1 MKKFKDTKVGKF
13 LLSKGSDIAGIVG
26 DVLPDNGVLG
36 LVKNVLDKD
45 DSMPQQDK
53 DIALEL
59 LKQDEIEMQEVTK
72 RLESD
77 NEHNVTRLVRPV
89 SYAAMFILYMSCI
102 FFDGNL
108 GEFQIR
114 EQYIPSITS
123 LFSTTNCASGLI
135 NLIAVATSIILRSP
149 LL

>member
-36 LVKNVLDKD
+36 LVQNVLDKD

-72 RLESD
+72 RLSSD

-89 SYAAMFILYMSCI
+89 SYAAMFVLYMSCI

-123 LFSTTNCASGLI
+123 LFSTMTIFYFGSRGLEKVMKTV
-135 NLIAVATSIILRSP
+135 NKK
-149 LL
+149 

>member
-1 MKKFKDTKVGKF
+1 MSKKKFKDTKVGQF
-13 LLSKGSDIAGIVG
+13 LLSKGSDIAGLVG

-36 LVKNVLDKD
+36 LVKNVLNKD

-108 GEFQIR
+108 GDFQIR

-123 LFSTTNCASGLI
+123 LFSTMTIFYFGSRGLEKVMKTV
-135 NLIAVATSIILRSP
+135 NKK
-149 LL
+149 

>member
-1 MKKFKDTKVGKF
+1 MSKKKFNETKVGKF
-13 LLSKGSDIAGIVG
+13 LLSKGSDIVNLVG
-26 DVLPDNGVLG
+26 TALPDNGVLG
-36 LVKNVLDKD
+36 LVKNILDKD
-45 DSMPQQDK
+45 DTMSEK
-53 DIALEL
+53 DREIALEL

-77 NEHNVTRLVRPV
+77 NEHNITRLVRPI
-89 SYAAMFILYMSCI
+89 SYGAMFLLYMSCI

-123 LFSTTNCASGLI
+123 LFSTMTIFYFGSRGIEKVFKSI
-135 NLIAVATSIILRSP
+135 NKK
-149 LL
+149 

>member
-72 RLESD
+72 RLSSD

-89 SYAAMFILYMSCI
+89 SYAAMFVLYMSCI

-123 LFSTTNCASGLI
+123 LFSTMTIFYFGSRGLEKVMKTV
-135 NLIAVATSIILRSP
+135 NKK
-149 LL
+149 

>member
-26 DVLPDNGVLG
+26 DVLPNNGVLG

-72 RLESD
+72 RLSSD

-123 LFSTTNCASGLI
+123 LFSTMTIFYFGSRGLEKVMKTV
-135 NLIAVATSIILRSP
+135 NKK
-149 LL
+149 

>member
-123 LFSTTNCASGLI
+123 LFSTMTIFYFGSRGLEKVMKTI
-135 NLIAVATSIILRSP
+135 NKK
-149 LL
+149 

>member
-1 MKKFKDTKVGKF
+1 MSKRKFKDTKVGQF
-13 LLSKGSDIAGIVG
+13 LLSKGSDIAGLVG

-108 GEFQIR
+108 GDFQIR

-123 LFSTTNCASGLI
+123 LFSTMTIFYIGSRGLEKVMKTV
-135 NLIAVATSIILRSP
+135 NKK
-149 LL
+149 

>member
-1 MKKFKDTKVGKF
+1 MSKRKFKDTKVGQF
-13 LLSKGSDIAGIVG
+13 LLSKGSDIAGLVG

-108 GEFQIR
+108 GDFQIR

-123 LFSTTNCASGLI
+123 LFSTMTIFYFGSRGLEKVMKTV
-135 NLIAVATSIILRSP
+135 NKK
-149 LL
+149 

>member
-72 RLESD
+72 RLSSD

-89 SYAAMFILYMSCI
+89 SYGAMFILYMSFI

-114 EQYIPSITS
+114 EQYIPCLLYTS
-123 LFSTTNCASGLI
+123 PSPRDNG
-135 NLIAVATSIILRSP
+135 RSRMP
-149 LL
+149 SSA

>member
-1 MKKFKDTKVGKF
+1 MSKKKFKDTKVGQF
-13 LLSKGSDIAGIVG
+13 LLSKGSDIAGLVG
-26 DVLPDNGVLG
+26 NVLPDNGVLG

-108 GEFQIR
+108 GDFQIR

-123 LFSTTNCASGLI
+123 LFSTMTIFYFGSRGLEKVMKTV
-135 NLIAVATSIILRSP
+135 NKK
-149 LL
+149 

>member
-1 MKKFKDTKVGKF
+1 MSKKFKDTKVGQF
-13 LLSKGSDIAGIVG
+13 LLSKGSDIAGLVG

-59 LKQDEIEMQEVTK
+59 LKQDEIEVQEVTK

-108 GEFQIR
+108 GDFQIR

-123 LFSTTNCASGLI
+123 LFSTMTIFYFGSRGLEKVMKTV
-135 NLIAVATSIILRSP
+135 NKK
-149 LL
+149 

>member
-108 GEFQIR
+108 GDFQIR

-123 LFSTTNCASGLI
+123 LFSTMTIFYFGSRGLEKVMKTV
-135 NLIAVATSIILRSP
+135 NKK
-149 LL
+149 

>member
-1 MKKFKDTKVGKF
+1 MSKKFKDTKVGKF
-13 LLSKGSDIAGIVG
+13 LSSKGSDIADLVG

-108 GEFQIR
+108 GDFKIR

-123 LFSTTNCASGLI
+123 LFSTMTIFYFGSRGLEKVMKTV
-135 NLIAVATSIILRSP
+135 NKK
-149 LL
+149 

>member
-26 DVLPDNGVLG
+26 DVLPNNGVLG

-72 RLESD
+72 RLSSD

-89 SYAAMFILYMSCI
+89 SYAAMFVLYMSCI

-123 LFSTTNCASGLI
+123 LFSTMTIFYFGSRGLEKVMKTI
-135 NLIAVATSIILRSP
+135 NKK
-149 LL
+149 

>member
-1 MKKFKDTKVGKF
+1 MSKKFKDTKVGKF
-13 LLSKGSDIAGIVG
+13 LSSKGSDIAELVG

-108 GEFQIR
+108 GDFQIR

-123 LFSTTNCASGLI
+123 LFSTMTIFYFGSRGLEKVMKTV
-135 NLIAVATSIILRSP
+135 NKK
-149 LL
+149 

>member
-72 RLESD
+72 RLSSD

-123 LFSTTNCASGLI
+123 LFSTMTIFYFGSRGLEKVMKTI
-135 NLIAVATSIILRSP
+135 NKK
-149 LL
+149 

>member
-26 DVLPDNGVLG
+26 DVLPNNGVLG

-53 DIALEL
+53 EIALEL

-123 LFSTTNCASGLI
+123 LFSTMTIFYFGSRGLEKVMKTI
-135 NLIAVATSIILRSP
+135 NKK
-149 LL
+149 

>member
-13 LLSKGSDIAGIVG
+13 LSSKGSDIADLVG

-53 DIALEL
+53 DVALEL
-59 LKQDEIEMQEVTK
+59 LKQDEVEMQEVTK

-108 GEFQIR
+108 GDFQIR

-123 LFSTTNCASGLI
+123 LFSTMTIFYFGSRGLEKVMKTV
-135 NLIAVATSIILRSP
+135 NKK
-149 LL
+149 

>member
-72 RLESD
+72 RLSSD

-123 LFSTTNCASGLI
+123 LFSTMTIFYFGSRGLEKVMKTV
-135 NLIAVATSIILRSP
+135 NKK
-149 LL
+149 

>member
-1 MKKFKDTKVGKF
+1 MSKKFKDTKVGQF
-13 LLSKGSDIAGIVG
+13 LLSKGSDIAGLVG

-108 GEFQIR
+108 GDFQIR

-123 LFSTTNCASGLI
+123 LFSTMTIFYFGSRGLEKVMKTV
-135 NLIAVATSIILRSP
+135 NKK
-149 LL
+149 

>member
-26 DVLPDNGVLG
+26 DVLPNNGVLG

-72 RLESD
+72 RLSSD

-123 LFSTTNCASGLI
+123 LFSTMTIFYFGSRGLEKVMKTI
-135 NLIAVATSIILRSP
+135 NKK
-149 LL
+149 